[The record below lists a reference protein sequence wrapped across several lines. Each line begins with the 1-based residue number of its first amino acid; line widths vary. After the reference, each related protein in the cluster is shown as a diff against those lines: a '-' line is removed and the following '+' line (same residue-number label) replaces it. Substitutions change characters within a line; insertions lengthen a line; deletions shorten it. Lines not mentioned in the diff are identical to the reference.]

1 MGVYVKGLT
10 LDDLRIHL
18 RGDDLEYLIAV
29 GQATDVPDHGDLIDI
44 DKLSDAMYHEAFE
57 TDSVLQNWDSGFWVR
72 YKMFEKHRDAAPVV
86 IPAER
91 IEEDE
96 DWYTELDDPKFDERI
111 EE

>member
-44 DKLSDAMYHEAFE
+44 DKLRDAMYHEAFE
-57 TDSVLQNWDSGFWVR
+57 MDSHWQKWDSGCWIR
-72 YKMFEKHRDAAPVV
+72 YKMFERHRDSAPVV

-91 IEEDE
+91 SKE
-96 DWYTELDDPKFDERI
+96 
-111 EE
+111 